1 MYSTPIVKAGGHGI
15 VKEIEYNRVDGVEPE
30 EYIDVALDLYN
41 RSARLQ
47 NWLVQTEDNQLH
59 EWRNVLEDISLHK
72 PYNPINPRFRQMQH
86 SAFFS

>member
-1 MYSTPIVKAGGHGI
+1 MFSSDCESRGGHGI

-30 EYIDVALDLYN
+30 EYIDVASALYN

-59 EWRNVLEDISLHK
+59 E
-72 PYNPINPRFRQMQH
+72 
-86 SAFFS
+86 